1 MAKIDVSATDAA
13 RRIALQMLQERGRVC
28 WQPRR
33 IRDVGS
39 SGRIPELMNKQRP
52 LSLAMIRK
60 LVEKFDLPA
69 DVLIRSTG
77 EGRSFVVPRAKRV
90 KARVAM

>member
-52 LSLAMIRK
+52 LSL
-60 LVEKFDLPA
+60 
-69 DVLIRSTG
+69 
-77 EGRSFVVPRAKRV
+77 
-90 KARVAM
+90 

>member
-52 LSLAMIRK
+52 LSLAMIRNPSR
-60 LVEKFDLPA
+60 VYA
-69 DVLIRSTG
+69 R
-77 EGRSFVVPRAKRV
+77 GRPRQAATQRGPVPHWQRLS
-90 KARVAM
+90 